1 MSHDR
6 GASRLREPWSTA
18 PGLLLSVDPG
28 ATYCG
33 CAAWVDGVLV
43 GVERVVGSGRA
54 RGRGVDPA
62 ALARKVWAWWSDAV
76 GLPSADVGVPAFSL
90 VVEDQ
95 QDYPG
100 RGGRTAD
107 LDRLR
112 AVVRRLAIVPPYR
125 ELRPRP
131 GAWKAGVPKDVH
143 HRRVLAAL
151 RPAERRTISEAG
163 RLDDGDVLDAVALGL
178 WAVGRL
184 GRGGVRVGSGPGPAE

>member
-62 ALARKVWAWWSDAV
+62 ALARKVWAWWVETVRDPLLQHPEAY
-76 GLPSADVGVPAFSL
+76 L

-100 RGGRTAD
+100 RGARTAD

-112 AVVRRLAIVPPYR
+112 AVVRHLAIVPPHR

-131 GAWKAGVPKDVH
+131 GAWKAGVPKAVH
-143 HRRVLAAL
+143 HRRALAAL
-151 RPAERRTISEAG
+151 WPTERRTISEAG